1 MIVQHHIQCTGN
13 GRGFYE
19 LTSQLEQAVAESGI
33 STGNCNLF
41 CEHTSASL
49 ILCENADPEVLR
61 DLERFMARLIK
72 DGDPM
77 FRHVAEGKDDMP
89 AHIRSVLT
97 SNSITI
103 PVCKGRLH
111 TGTWQGIY
119 LWEHRTTAS
128 RTRKLV
134 VTISGE

>member
-1 MIVQHHIQCTGN
+1 MIQHHIKHTGS

-19 LTSQLEQAVAESGI
+19 LTDQIEQTVAQSGI
-33 STGNCNLF
+33 TTGTCNIF

-49 ILCENADPEVLR
+49 ILCENADPQVLK
-61 DLERFMARLIK
+61 DLENFMSKIVQ
-72 DGDPM
+72 DGDPI
-77 FRHVAEGKDDMP
+77 FKHTAEGNDDMP
-89 AHIRSVLT
+89 AHVRSVLT
-97 SNSITI
+97 SNSVTI
-103 PVCKGRLH
+103 PITEGKLH

-134 VTISGE
+134 VTISGS